1 MLQDLGS
8 GKIDIVIGTHALLQG
23 NIKFKDLGLLII
35 DEEHRF
41 GVRQKEKIKT
51 LKEEV
56 EILSLSATPIP
67 RSLNFA
73 LSELKDLSII
83 ATAPDDR
90 LPVKTFTYSFNENLI
105 HEAIQR
111 EILRGGQVYYL
122 CNDLTLI
129 QDRRLRL
136 KEKFE
141 DLVIEIVHGQLK
153 PKVIEEIMLK
163 FNSGLIDVLVCS
175 TIIESGIDVSNAN
188 TLIVE
193 DADKFGLSQLHQL
206 RGRVGRS
213 EKQAYAYFLRSK
225 NIVNKKNADKRFDAL
240 MSADSLSAGFL
251 LALKDLEIRGAGEI
265 LGSNQSGVFESIGL
279 ELYTRM
285 IKKASEFIKSGE
297 MDFQSLD
304 ESPEININVNCFIP
318 EDYLPDINVRLLMY
332 NKIALAETNEELKN
346 IQIEMINRFGLL
358 PNELKNFFLQAE
370 LKIAAENFSIK
381 KINFNKNKISISY
394 KNEELNTSLFN
405 DDKLEDKVKMTMD
418 VMQAI
423 NQNAS

>member
-1 MLQDLGS
+1 
-8 GKIDIVIGTHALLQG
+8 
-23 NIKFKDLGLLII
+23 
-35 DEEHRF
+35 
-41 GVRQKEKIKT
+41 
-51 LKEEV
+51 V

-111 EILRGGQVYYL
+111 EVLRGGQVYYL

-129 QDRRLRL
+129 ADRKLRL
-136 KEKFE
+136 EEKFN
-141 DLVIEIVHGQLK
+141 DLVIEIVHGQLNAK
-153 PKVIEEIMLK
+153 TIEEIMLR
-163 FNSGLIDVLVCS
+163 FNAGNIDILVCS

-213 EKQAYAYFLRSK
+213 EKQAYAYFLRSR
-225 NIVNKKNADKRFDAL
+225 NIINKKNADKRFDAL

-297 MDFQSLD
+297 LDFKSLD
-304 ESPEININVNCFIP
+304 EVPEININENCFIP

-332 NKIALAETNEELKN
+332 NKIALAINNNDLKE

-358 PNELKNFFLQAE
+358 PQELNHFFLQAE
-370 LKIAAENFSIK
+370 LRIMAEDFSVK
-381 KINFNKNKISISY
+381 KINFDKNKISISF
-394 KNEELNTSLFN
+394 KNKDLDTSFFN
-405 DDKLEDKVKMTMD
+405 DDKLEEKVKMTGN
-418 VMQAI
+418 VIQAI
-423 NQNAS
+423 NKNVT